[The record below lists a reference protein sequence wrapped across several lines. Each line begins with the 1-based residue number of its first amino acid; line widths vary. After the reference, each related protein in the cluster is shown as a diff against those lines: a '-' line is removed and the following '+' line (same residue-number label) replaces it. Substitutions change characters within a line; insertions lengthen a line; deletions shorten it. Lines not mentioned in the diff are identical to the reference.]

1 MSVTSWFPTVI
12 HCIHKVIY
20 YGKMRLAPAQ
30 THYKLKRANRVNEVE
45 MRKAC
50 VPKIVWEEGIHWE
63 GCWWLT
69 DENEGVLMYL
79 IKHSSSIVE
88 APNLQIRDTLSC
100 CPWGSP
106 YSKTVHL
113 VPGGGIKELRI
124 SPSYVEVGA
133 ERWQIDSLQCWT
145 PKPWTLT
152 PPSKTGYK
160 REYFLSLN
168 MPSPEQNVLLKEGF
182 H

>member
-1 MSVTSWFPTVI
+1 
-12 HCIHKVIY
+12 
-20 YGKMRLAPAQ
+20 
-30 THYKLKRANRVNEVE
+30 

-63 GCWWLT
+63 GCGWPT

-88 APNLQIRDTLSC
+88 APNLQIRETLSC

-113 VPGGGIKELRI
+113 VPGGGIKQLRI
-124 SPSYVEVGA
+124 YPSYVEVGV
-133 ERWQIDSLQCWT
+133 ESWQIDSLHLQARQAI
-145 PKPWTLT
+145 
-152 PPSKTGYK
+152 S
-160 REYFLSLN
+160 ESIFLSLN
-168 MPSPEQNVLLKEGF
+168 MPSPEQNVVLKASKN
-182 H
+182 

>member
-63 GCWWLT
+63 GYWWLT
-69 DENEGVLMYL
+69 DQNEGVLMYL

-106 YSKTVHL
+106 YSKTVRL

-133 ERWQIDSLQCWT
+133 ERWQIDSLQRWT

-160 REYFLSLN
+160 REYFSF
-168 MPSPEQNVLLKEGF
+168 PEYA
-182 H
+182 